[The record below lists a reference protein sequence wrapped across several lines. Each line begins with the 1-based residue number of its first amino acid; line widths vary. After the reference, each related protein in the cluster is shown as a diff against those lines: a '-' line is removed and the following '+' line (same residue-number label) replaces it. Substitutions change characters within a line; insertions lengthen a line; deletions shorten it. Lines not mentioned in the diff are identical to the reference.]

1 MTTLREL
8 SYEQIGQTVR
18 DAIEREVPV
27 TLTVRTDCGW
37 TNARSRMVS
46 VEGDHLLLSMPED
59 ADGAV
64 AGGMEAATKVGLSF
78 KLKHYKYVS
87 TVTVAGRQA
96 GDGGEGELLSACF
109 PTTMLRMQRRAYERV
124 PVPANRIVRASVWL
138 SGRDAE
144 PSVTSPE
151 HPVWSGTVT
160 NLSAGGFQLRTTQE
174 ATRFLEVGDVVG
186 VRVVFG
192 AADETVY
199 ADAQFRHWEPGDG
212 DGAPALMGFQFIGL
226 AQSHEG
232 LEVIQ
237 FLNRKIREFQNA
249 ERRSHHRRHATVR

>member
-1 MTTLREL
+1 MTALREL
-8 SYEQIGQTVR
+8 SFEQVGQTVR
-18 DAIEREVPV
+18 EAIDREVPV

-37 TNARSRMVS
+37 ANARSRMIS
-46 VEGDHLLLSMPED
+46 VEGDHLLLSTPED
-59 ADGAV
+59 PDGAPV
-64 AGGMEAATKVGLSF
+64 SAMESAARLGMSF

-87 TVTVAGRQA
+87 TVTIAGRRA
-96 GDGGEGELLSACF
+96 GDGGARELLLVCF
-109 PTTMLRMQRRAYERV
+109 PTNMLRMQRRAYERV
-124 PVPANRIVRASVWL
+124 SVPANRIVRASVWL

-151 HPVWSGTVT
+151 CPVWSGTVT

-186 VRVVFG
+186 IRIVFG

-199 ADAQFRHWEPGDG
+199 ADAQFRHWEPGEG

-237 FLNRKIREFQNA
+237 FLNRKIREFQHA
-249 ERRSHHRRHATVR
+249 ERRASQRRHATVR

>member
-1 MTTLREL
+1 MTALREL
-8 SYEQIGQTVR
+8 SFEQIEQTVR
-18 DAIEREVPV
+18 EAIEREVPV
-27 TLTVRTDCGW
+27 TLTVREDCGW
-37 TNARSRMVS
+37 ANARSRLVS
-46 VEGDHLLLSMPED
+46 VEGDHLLLSTPEGPN
-59 ADGAV
+59 GAPV
-64 AGGMEAATKVGLSF
+64 SGMEAAAKVGLSF

-87 TVTVAGRQA
+87 TVTVAGTQDGDA
-96 GDGGEGELLSACF
+96 GAGKLLSVCF
-109 PTTMLRMQRRAYERV
+109 PTSMLRMQRRAYERV
-124 PVPANRIVRASVWL
+124 AVPLNRIVRASVWL

-174 ATRFLEVGDVVG
+174 ATRFLEVGDIVG
-186 VRVVFG
+186 VRIVFG
-192 AADETVY
+192 AAEETVY

-212 DGAPALMGFQFIGL
+212 DGGLALMGFQFIGL

-237 FLNRKIREFQNA
+237 FLNRKIREFQHA
-249 ERRSHHRRHATVR
+249 ERRAHHRRQATVH